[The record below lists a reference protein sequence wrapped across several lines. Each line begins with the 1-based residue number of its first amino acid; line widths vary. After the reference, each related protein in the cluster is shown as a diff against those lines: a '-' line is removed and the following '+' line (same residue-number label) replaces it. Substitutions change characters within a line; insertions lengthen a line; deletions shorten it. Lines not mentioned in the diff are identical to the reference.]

1 MEILVYH
8 TLKCFFIVYKYM
20 FKINKNNHVENVKTK
35 IEKSKKD
42 RKITKD
48 ELKQSNVLKQKS
60 ILDYLKEDTKKKQKK
75 NIFT

>member
-1 MEILVYH
+1 
-8 TLKCFFIVYKYM
+8 M
-20 FKINKNNHVENVKTK
+20 FKINKTNHVENVKTK